1 MLFAPLSSIASRD
14 VITLAESDTI
24 HSAVSLMAAH
34 SIHDVVVVT
43 ADGLRIITIQTVI
56 RLRLAE
62 ADFSAP
68 LSQACLPRVS
78 CVKPTESVA
87 DGLVA
92 LRGSPSEHLCL
103 VDENERLVGI
113 VSYTD
118 LISRIDP
125 QNMAET
131 VRIKDL
137 IRLTHYSHLEPDDTL
152 RTAMQQMHSAGHSA
166 ALISLP
172 NQTIGIITQSD
183 ITRALQT
190 HADWQHPVTE
200 FMSAPAF
207 TVEEDLTIQQAITV
221 SRERR
226 LKRLVV
232 TDKRGEVVG
241 LLHQK
246 DLVGLAYE
254 SWRELLKRH
263 EEDVQ
268 AALDAT
274 ENEQRWRAVLEGTQ
288 QGVWDWNAQTNK
300 VFFSPTWKS
309 MLGYSEDEIGDSL
322 DEWDS
327 RIHPDD
333 KAATYADLERHF
345 SGETSVYE
353 NTHRVRCKDGSY
365 KWIQDKG
372 KVFSTDADGKPLRV
386 IGTHTDITAE
396 YEQKQQLNRLAENVP
411 GVLYQYRLFP
421 DGSSYFPFA
430 TANIRDVY
438 GVFPEQVAKDARI
451 VLERLHPDDAERV
464 ATSIGESA
472 DRLTVW
478 EEQYRYN
485 HPETGERWLEG
496 RATPERM
503 ADGSI
508 IWNGYIYDITERK
521 QQELKLAE
529 TTAQFQLTMEAT
541 DTGLWTRDLLTN
553 EVNWSPQAYS
563 MLGYEPDEFAVTLE
577 KFQELVHPDD
587 LQNMMSG
594 VMSSIEQGSGFNV
607 QFRLRHAG
615 GYWVWIQGRGKVT
628 ERDTA
633 GKPCFMMGTYFNINA
648 LKETEEKLNKSR
660 ERLMLATESADLG
673 IWDLDMKT
681 GRLEWDQGMFSLY
694 GMRPDE
700 FSGEIND
707 WSNAIVKEYRDQV
720 VETFRSALEH
730 ETTLVLTM
738 PVCRRSDSEVR
749 ILHGEAKII
758 RDSAGEVLRVVGI
771 NRDVTEQEE
780 ARRALATAKA
790 EADAAN
796 RAKSDFLANMSHE
809 IRTPMSGIIGL
820 SQISID
826 EQDVVTLQDRLRKI
840 HRSGRLLLGII
851 NDILDFSRIESGKL
865 EIDPQPFFLP
875 GLLDNLKS
883 LFAQMAAEKGLQLN
897 ISTDDSAGKAYVGDE
912 LRLRQVLTNLLGNA
926 IKFTEKGTVT
936 LNVSVKVTDDGLRR
950 LSFCV
955 TDTGIGISSEQQQKL
970 FTAFSQAD
978 NSITRKHGGSG
989 LGLVISQRLVEAMGG
1004 ARIEL
1009 ESELHQG
1016 SSFGFSLIMP
1026 VCSPG
1031 QEQALLQSIPDSL
1044 GYFQNLQ
1051 GRVLLVEDNEI
1062 NQEVA
1067 KALLQQYGLNVT
1079 VATNGVEAL
1088 ELFEQKDFDLIF
1100 MDIQMPMMDGY
1111 EATRQLRAR
1120 GCQLPIIALT
1130 AAAMAEDQQKAFD
1143 AGMNSHLAKPIDT
1156 QELQQV
1162 LVHWLLKVD
1171 KTVSAVSANTQVFEH
1186 LPPRTNGF
1194 DPAAGLAMLAGNRP
1208 LYRKVLTEFLQQLE
1222 SEYQALPDTLRSL
1235 QSDGQEAAVA
1245 AAQRKA
1251 HSLKGVAGNLAL
1263 KDLAQCAVS
1272 LDRVLKQAQLPE
1284 IQSINTLEHTLK
1296 QTATEIKRWLD
1307 EQGEKNE
1314 VVGCYRSSNDTLE
1327 ADLQQLLQAIQNSEF
1342 IDESL
1347 LNNVEKQVLPYAQDA
1362 WRRLCQALDD
1372 FDFDK
1377 AKIQLSQLK
1386 KLLSELH
1393 H

>member
-1 MLFAPLSSIASRD
+1 MLLAPLSSIASRD
-14 VITLAESDTI
+14 VVTLAESDTI
-24 HSAVSLMAAH
+24 HAAVSLMAAH

-43 ADGLRIITIQTVI
+43 ADGLRIITTQTVI

-68 LSQACLPRVS
+68 LSQAGLPRVS

-103 VDENERLVGI
+103 VDEDESLVGI

-137 IRLTHYSHLEPDDTL
+137 ITLTHYSHLEPGDTL
-152 RTAMQQMHSAGHSA
+152 RAAMQKMHSAGHSA

-172 NQTIGIITQSD
+172 NKTIGIITQSD

-221 SRERR
+221 SQERR

-372 KVFSTDADGKPLRV
+372 KVFSADADGKPLRV

-396 YEQKQQLNRLAENVP
+396 HEQKQQLNRLAENVP
-411 GVLYQYRLFP
+411 GVLYQYRLYP
-421 DGSSYFPFA
+421 DGSSCFPFA

-503 ADGSI
+503 VDGSN

-541 DTGLWTRDLLTN
+541 DTGLWAWDLLTN
-553 EVNWSPQAYS
+553 AVNWSPEAYS

-577 KFQELVHPDD
+577 KFQALIHPDD
-587 LQNMMSG
+587 LQNMMSD
-594 VMSSIEQGSGFNV
+594 VMSSIEQDDGFNV
-607 QFRLRHAG
+607 QFRLRHAEG
-615 GYWVWIQGRGKVT
+615 HWLWTQGRGKVT
-628 ERDTA
+628 GRDDA
-633 GKPCFMMGTYFNINA
+633 GKPVFMMGTHADISEIKQVEQA
-648 LKETEEKLNKSR
+648 L
-660 ERLMLATESADLG
+660 A
-673 IWDLDMKT
+673 
-681 GRLEWDQGMFSLY
+681 
-694 GMRPDE
+694 
-700 FSGEIND
+700 
-707 WSNAIVKEYRDQV
+707 
-720 VETFRSALEH
+720 
-730 ETTLVLTM
+730 
-738 PVCRRSDSEVR
+738 
-749 ILHGEAKII
+749 
-758 RDSAGEVLRVVGI
+758 
-771 NRDVTEQEE
+771 E
-780 ARRALATAKA
+780 ARAAADTAS
-790 EADAAN
+790 
-796 RAKSDFLANMSHE
+796 RAKSEFLANMSHE
-809 IRTPMSGIIGL
+809 IRTPMSSIIGL
-820 SQISID
+820 SQISVD
-826 EQDVVTLQDRLRKI
+826 EQDLTTLHDRLRKI
-840 HRSGRLLLGII
+840 HHSGRLLLGII
-851 NDILDFSRIESGKL
+851 NDILDFSKIEAGKL
-865 EIDPQPFFLP
+865 SIDPQPFFLT
-875 GLLDNLKS
+875 GLVDNLNS
-883 LFAQMAAEKGLQLN
+883 LFADMASRKNLQLSMR
-897 ISTDDSAGKAYVGDE
+897 IDEVVGDSFVGDE
-912 LRLRQVLTNLLGNA
+912 LRLRQVLTNLIGNA
-926 IKFTEKGTVT
+926 IKFTEQGSIQLV
-936 LNVSVKVTDDGLRR
+936 VSTHQSSVDRQWLKFSVL
-950 LSFCV
+950 
-955 TDTGIGISSEQQQKL
+955 DTGIGITQEQRQKL
-970 FTAFSQAD
+970 FNAFSQAD
-978 NSITRKHGGSG
+978 NSVTRKHGGSG
-989 LGLVISQRLVEAMGG
+989 LGLVISQRLVEVMGG
-1004 ARIEL
+1004 SGIEL
-1009 ESELHQG
+1009 ESQPEQG
-1016 SSFGFSLIMP
+1016 SVFTFILPLRACDASE
-1026 VCSPG
+1026 
-1031 QEQALLQSIPDSL
+1031 QEMLLHKKSETLDENHS
-1044 GYFQNLQ
+1044 LQ
-1051 GRVLLVEDNEI
+1051 GRVLLVEDNPI

-1067 KALLQQYGLNVT
+1067 RSLLEKLGLEVT
-1079 VATNGVEAL
+1079 VAQQGAEAL
-1088 ELFEQKDFDLIF
+1088 DLVEQSDFNLLL
-1100 MDIQMPMMDGY
+1100 MDIQMPVMDGY

-1120 GCQLPIIALT
+1120 GCELPIIALT
-1130 AAAMAEDQQKAFD
+1130 AAAMAEDQAKALA
-1143 AGMNSHLAKPIDT
+1143 AGMNSHLSKPIDP
-1156 QELQQV
+1156 QALQQV
-1162 LVHWLLKVD
+1162 LAQWLKAEA
-1171 KTVSAVSANTQVFEH
+1171 KESKAVQSVATDT
-1186 LPPRTNGF
+1186 RS
-1194 DPAAGLAMLAGNRP
+1194 DPALTSFESVREATPSSCFDAGAGLAMLSGNRQ
-1208 LYRKVLTEFLQQLE
+1208 LYRKVLKEFLQQLG
-1222 SEYQALPDTLRSL
+1222 SDYQQLPGKLRHLQTKPSPEAIASL
-1235 QSDGQEAAVA
+1235 Q
-1245 AAQRKA
+1245 KLA

-1263 KDLAQCAVS
+1263 QALAALATS
-1272 LDRVLKQAQLPE
+1272 LDRALKQSEVPTETEVSALEQCLQQTTAE
-1284 IQSINTLEHTLK
+1284 IE
-1296 QTATEIKRWLD
+1296 RWLVNEESV
-1307 EQGEKNE
+1307 EQAQPG
-1314 VVGCYRSSNDTLE
+1314 RSNTQNRSVQSE
-1327 ADLQQLLQAIQNSEF
+1327 LQALLAAIQNSQF
-1342 IDESL
+1342 IDESEL
-1347 LNNVEKQVLPYAQDA
+1347 QALAEQLPEEAHEH
-1362 WRRLCQALDD
+1362 WRNLCQALDD
-1372 FDFDK
+1372 FEFEQ
-1377 AKIQLSQLK
+1377 AAEILSRLILQPTQ
-1386 KLLSELH
+1386 SSQ
-1393 H
+1393 

>member
-14 VITLAESDTI
+14 VVTLAESDTI

-68 LSQACLPRVS
+68 LSQAGLPRVS

-103 VDENERLVGI
+103 VDEDESLVGI

-137 IRLTHYSHLEPDDTL
+137 ITLTHYSHLEPGDTL
-152 RTAMQQMHSAGHSA
+152 RAAMQKMHSAGHSA

-172 NQTIGIITQSD
+172 NKTIGIITQSD

-190 HADWQHPVTE
+190 HTDWQHPVTE

-221 SRERR
+221 SQERR

-345 SGETSVYE
+345 SGKTSVYE

-396 YEQKQQLNRLAENVP
+396 HEQKQQLNRLAENVP
-411 GVLYQYRLFP
+411 GVLYQYRLYP
-421 DGSSYFPFA
+421 DGSSCFSFA
-430 TANIRDVY
+430 TANIKDVY
-438 GVFPEQVAKDARI
+438 GVFPEQVAKDARV

-464 ATSIGESA
+464 ATSIGKSA

-503 ADGSI
+503 VDGSI

-541 DTGLWTRDLLTN
+541 DTGLWAWDLLTN
-553 EVNWSPQAYS
+553 AVNWSPEAYS

-577 KFQELVHPDD
+577 KFQALMHPDD
-587 LQNMMSG
+587 LQNMMSD
-594 VMSSIEQGSGFNV
+594 VMSSIEQDDGFNV
-607 QFRLRHAG
+607 QFRLRHAEG
-615 GYWVWIQGRGKVT
+615 HWLWIQGRGKVT
-628 ERDTA
+628 GRDDA
-633 GKPCFMMGTYFNINA
+633 GKPVFMMGTHADISEIKQVEQA
-648 LKETEEKLNKSR
+648 L
-660 ERLMLATESADLG
+660 A
-673 IWDLDMKT
+673 
-681 GRLEWDQGMFSLY
+681 
-694 GMRPDE
+694 
-700 FSGEIND
+700 
-707 WSNAIVKEYRDQV
+707 
-720 VETFRSALEH
+720 
-730 ETTLVLTM
+730 
-738 PVCRRSDSEVR
+738 
-749 ILHGEAKII
+749 
-758 RDSAGEVLRVVGI
+758 
-771 NRDVTEQEE
+771 E
-780 ARRALATAKA
+780 ARAAADTAS
-790 EADAAN
+790 

-809 IRTPMSGIIGL
+809 IRTPMSSIIGL
-820 SQISID
+820 SQISVD
-826 EQDVVTLQDRLRKI
+826 EQDLTTLHDRLRKI
-840 HRSGRLLLGII
+840 HHSGRLLLGII
-851 NDILDFSRIESGKL
+851 NDILDFSKIEAGKL
-865 EIDPQPFFLP
+865 SIDPQPFFLT
-875 GLLDNLKS
+875 GLVDNLNS
-883 LFAQMAAEKGLQLN
+883 LFADMASRKNLQLSMR
-897 ISTDDSAGKAYVGDE
+897 IDEGVGDAFVGDE
-912 LRLRQVLTNLLGNA
+912 LRLRQVLTNLIGNA
-926 IKFTEKGTVT
+926 IKFTEHGSIQLV
-936 LNVSVKVTDDGLRR
+936 VSTHQSSVDRQSLKFSVL
-950 LSFCV
+950 
-955 TDTGIGISSEQQQKL
+955 DTGIGITQEQQQKL
-970 FTAFSQAD
+970 FNAFSQAD
-978 NSITRKHGGSG
+978 NSVTRKHGGSG
-989 LGLVISQRLVEAMGG
+989 LGLVISQRLVEVMGG
-1004 ARIEL
+1004 SGIEL
-1009 ESELHQG
+1009 ESQPEQG
-1016 SSFGFSLIMP
+1016 SVFSFILPLRACEASE
-1026 VCSPG
+1026 
-1031 QEQALLQSIPDSL
+1031 QEMLLHKKSATLDKIHT
-1044 GYFQNLQ
+1044 LQ
-1051 GRVLLVEDNEI
+1051 GRVLLVEDNQI

-1067 KALLQQYGLNVT
+1067 RSLLEKLGLEVT
-1079 VATNGVEAL
+1079 VAQQGDEAL
-1088 ELFEQKDFDLIF
+1088 DLVEQSDFNLIL
-1100 MDIQMPMMDGY
+1100 MDIQMPVMDGY
-1111 EATRQLRAR
+1111 EATRQLRVR
-1120 GCQLPIIALT
+1120 GCELPIIALT
-1130 AAAMAEDQQKAFD
+1130 AAAMAEDQARALA
-1143 AGMNSHLAKPIDT
+1143 AGMNSHLSKPIDP
-1156 QELQQV
+1156 QALQQV
-1162 LVHWLLKVD
+1162 LAQWLKAEATES
-1171 KTVSAVSANTQVFEH
+1171 KAVQSVAADTR
-1186 LPPRTNGF
+1186 P
-1194 DPAAGLAMLAGNRP
+1194 DPALTSFESVRDATPCSCFDAGAGLTMLSGNRQ
-1208 LYRKVLTEFLQQLE
+1208 LYRKVLKEFLQQFD
-1222 SEYQALPDTLRSL
+1222 SDYQQLPGKLRHLQTEPSPEAIASL
-1235 QSDGQEAAVA
+1235 Q
-1245 AAQRKA
+1245 KLA

-1263 KDLAQCAVS
+1263 QALAALATS
-1272 LDRVLKQAQLPE
+1272 LDR
-1284 IQSINTLEHTLK
+1284 TLK
-1296 QTATEIKRWLD
+1296 QSEVPTETEASALEQCLQQTTAEIERWLEKEESA
-1307 EQGEKNE
+1307 EQAQPG
-1314 VVGCYRSSNDTLE
+1314 RSNTQNKSVQS
-1327 ADLQQLLQAIQNSEF
+1327 DLQALLAAIQNSQF
-1342 IDESL
+1342 IDESEL
-1347 LNNVEKQVLPYAQDA
+1347 QALAEQLPEEAHEH
-1362 WRRLCQALDD
+1362 WRTLCQALDD
-1372 FDFDK
+1372 FEFEQ
-1377 AKIQLSQLK
+1377 AAEILSRLILQLTQSSQ
-1386 KLLSELH
+1386 
-1393 H
+1393 